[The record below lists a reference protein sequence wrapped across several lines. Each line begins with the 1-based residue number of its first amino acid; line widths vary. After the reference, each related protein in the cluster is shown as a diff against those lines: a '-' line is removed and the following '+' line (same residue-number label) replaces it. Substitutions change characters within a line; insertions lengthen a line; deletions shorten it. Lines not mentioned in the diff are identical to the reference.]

1 MATLKEINYNIRNLI
16 RGGILSDDER
26 VSEAQ
31 MDFIIHSV
39 RAMFI
44 KQAVDK
50 NQYISPDVYQST
62 CLDLTIVDKSECPE
76 IKTNC
81 VILRTTDKIPG
92 IVRANKGLLVQEI
105 GALDGSI
112 SFPLI
117 PMSRSKWRTYN
128 KYTAKEKIAYMKNGY
143 LYLTN
148 DVLQEKVSVSAVF
161 ENPIEAAATA
171 CALPTDSYPIST
183 DMIDGLTTYIVRNI
197 AVFPLVF
204 KTDELND
211 ANGAVINAPKVVGN
225 AVQETQER

>member
-1 MATLKEINYNIRNLI
+1 MATLKEINFNIRNLI

-26 VSEAQ
+26 ISEAQ

-50 NQYISPDVYQST
+50 NQYISPDTYQPT
-62 CLDLTIVDKSECPE
+62 CIDLTIVDKSECPE

-81 VILRTTDKIPG
+81 VILRSIDKIPG
-92 IVRANKGLLVQEI
+92 ILRANKGLQVQEI
-105 GALDGSI
+105 TALDGSI

-117 PMSRSKWRTYN
+117 PMSRSKWRSYN
-128 KYTAKEKIAYMKNGY
+128 KYTSNEKVAYLKNGY

-148 DVLQEKVSVSAVF
+148 DVLQEKVAVSAIF
-161 ENPIEAAATA
+161 ENPVDAASLS
-171 CALPTDSYPIST
+171 CALSTDAYPLST
-183 DMIDGLTTYIVRNI
+183 DMIDGITTYIVRNI
-197 AVFPLVF
+197 AIFPLVM

-211 ANGAVINAPKVVGN
+211 ANGGIANAPKVVGN